1 MSQSPAE
8 FLAASTAVLTEA
20 MVQIHGLL
28 STMPRED
35 VMKTTTHMYYQC
47 FDRGHLAPALAVAMI
62 MLADEQGTHA
72 MTAANFEAYI
82 EEHREELRDLRAD
95 RDNLGVALE
104 AALADLAEARA
115 QRDDALDALAA
126 IRGGPDG

>member
-1 MSQSPAE
+1 MSTGLHPGK
-8 FLAASTAVLTEA
+8 AA
-20 MVQIHGLL
+20 
-28 STMPRED
+28 
-35 VMKTTTHMYYQC
+35 
-47 FDRGHLAPALAVAMI
+47 AVAATALVW
-62 MLADEQGTHA
+62 LADEQGSHA

-115 QRDDALDALAA
+115 ERDDALDALAA